1 MVFVVGVQMFS
12 GLDPAADGWA
22 LREVTDLCG
31 LTLGHLGGV
40 EDDPAGPEASPEGHK
55 PVRDRQHLRVVSSH
69 RSLP

>member
-1 MVFVVGVQMFS
+1 MIVGGVRLWL
-12 GLDPAADGWA
+12 GYDPASEDGA

-40 EDDPAGPEASPEGHK
+40 EDDLGGPEASAEGHK